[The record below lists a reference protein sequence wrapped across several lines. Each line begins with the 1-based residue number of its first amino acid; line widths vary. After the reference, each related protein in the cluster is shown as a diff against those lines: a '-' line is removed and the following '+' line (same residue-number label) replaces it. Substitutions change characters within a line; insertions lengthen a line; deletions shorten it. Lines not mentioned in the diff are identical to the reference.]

1 MDPALPKRVW
11 VKIERKGG
19 MDLKNLRKQIDE
31 LDKKITELLN
41 RRSGITLRIA
51 KYKQDKGVR
60 TYSPDRERDVLR
72 RVALLNKGPLSHRA
86 LEAIYREIMSA
97 SLSLE
102 KPLRIAYLGP
112 QASFTHLA
120 ALKRFGSQLD
130 YVACDSISDVF
141 LEVGREAVDYGV
153 VPIEN
158 SIEGAVTH
166 TLDMFMDSDLK
177 ICAQIILNISHN
189 LLANCPKDK
198 VKRIYSNPQ
207 VFGQCRIWL
216 QENLPG
222 VETIEVSST
231 TRAAEIVAGEKYSAC
246 IASLLAAK
254 VYRLKVIAAD
264 IEDSPHNI
272 TRFFVIGTQDI
283 GPTENDKTS
292 ILFSIKDR
300 VGALYEMLLPF
311 KDNRINLT
319 RIESRPSKKKAWDYY
334 FFVDLQG
341 HKEDQRVK
349 RALRQLEAK
358 CNFLKVLG
366 SYPVGE

>member
-1 MDPALPKRVW
+1 MN
-11 VKIERKGG
+11 
-19 MDLKNLRKQIDE
+19 LKNLRKQIDN
-31 LDKKITELLN
+31 LDKKITGLLN
-41 RRSGITLRIA
+41 QRSRVTLCIA
-51 KYKQDKGVR
+51 RYKQEKGVR
-60 TYSPDRERDVLR
+60 VYSPDRERDVLKK
-72 RVALLNKGPLSHRA
+72 VALLNKGPLNLKA

-102 KPLRIAYLGP
+102 RTLKIAYLGP

-130 YVACDSISDVF
+130 YITCDSIADVF
-141 LEVGREAVDYGV
+141 LNVERESVDYGV

-166 TLDMFMDSDLK
+166 TLDMFMDSELK
-177 ICAQIILNISHN
+177 ICAQVILDISHN
-189 LLANCPKDK
+189 LLADCPKDK
-198 VKRIYSNPQ
+198 IKRVYSNPQ

-222 VETIEVSST
+222 AEKIEVSST
-231 TRAAEIVAGEKYSAC
+231 TRAAGIAAKEKYSAC

-254 VYRLKVIAAD
+254 VYKLKVLASD
-264 IEDSPHNI
+264 IENSPHNV
-272 TRFFVIGTQDI
+272 TRFFVIGKENI
-283 GPTENDKTS
+283 GSTGSDKTS

-300 VGALYEMLLPF
+300 VGALYDMLLPF
-311 KDNRINLT
+311 RNNSINLT

-334 FFVDLQG
+334 FFVDLEG
-341 HKEDQRVK
+341 HQDNPRVK
-349 RALRQLEAK
+349 KALMQLQSK